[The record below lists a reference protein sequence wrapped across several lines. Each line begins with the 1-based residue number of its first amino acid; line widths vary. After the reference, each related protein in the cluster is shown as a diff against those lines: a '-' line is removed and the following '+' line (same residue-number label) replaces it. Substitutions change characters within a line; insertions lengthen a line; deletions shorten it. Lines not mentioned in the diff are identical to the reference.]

1 MVPSG
6 SPGSSHCWT
15 QIYTGAMVKASPW
28 GTSGGTDAEP
38 SGPNAA
44 APPAHDR
51 NEQWEHRRAVAR
63 AGLRQVRERAEGIRN
78 SPLMSGKW
86 GYGFTALGGIVTF
99 VLLFQHWM
107 VANGPDGMAAATP
120 FGQIDSTTRYLS
132 VWSSG
137 GPPAAA
143 DLTGSWAV
151 ATSSVIALTIAAI
164 AIHIT
169 TDSARFARIATGG
182 AVLTALLVIVN
193 LLYLTARQKSL
204 KSMTNRRWDV
214 GGQIGSW
221 INWAVNDGSKP
232 VAGLNQV
239 EYVASSTLTTA
250 AIAAVIISVGSAVVA
265 LATLPR
271 SSRPRIP
278 WRISISREATAERV
292 AIGGNTA
299 QKSPVTG
306 TAAGEQDSAPPPHT
320 GTGGDTTRA
329 PAEQAGGGVDGDS
342 GEAGSDTASR

>member
-1 MVPSG
+1 
-6 SPGSSHCWT
+6 
-15 QIYTGAMVKASPW
+15 MVKASPW
-28 GTSGGTDAEP
+28 GTSGGTGAEP

-44 APPAHDR
+44 APPAHDP

-63 AGLRQVRERAEGIRN
+63 AGLRQARERAEDIRN

-86 GYGFTALGGIVTF
+86 GYVFTALGGVVTF
-99 VLLFQHWM
+99 VLMFQHWM

-120 FGQIDSTTRYLS
+120 FGQVDSTTRYLS
-132 VWSSG
+132 VWSSE
-137 GPPAAA
+137 GPPPAA

-151 ATSSVIALTIAAI
+151 ATSSVIALTIAAV

-169 TDSARFARIATGG
+169 TNSARFARIATGG
-182 AVLTALLVIVN
+182 AVVTALLVIVN
-193 LLYLTARQKSL
+193 LLYLTSRQKQL

-239 EYVASSTLTTA
+239 EYVASGTLTTA

-278 WRISISREATAERV
+278 WRISISREAGAERI
-292 AIGGNTA
+292 AMGGNTA
-299 QKSPVTG
+299 QKPPATG
-306 TAAGEQDSAPPPHT
+306 TAAGEQHSAPPPHT
-320 GTGGDTTRA
+320 GTGAAVTRA
-329 PAEQAGGGVDGDS
+329 PAEQADDS
-342 GEAGSDTASR
+342 DEAGSDTANR

>member
-1 MVPSG
+1 
-6 SPGSSHCWT
+6 
-15 QIYTGAMVKASPW
+15 MVKASPW
-28 GTSGGTDAEP
+28 GTSGDTGAEP
-38 SGPNAA
+38 SGSKAA
-44 APPAHDR
+44 APPTHDR

-63 AGLRQVRERAEGIRN
+63 AGLRQARERAEEIRS

-86 GYGFTALGGIVTF
+86 GYVFTALGGVVTF
-99 VLLFQHWM
+99 VLMFQHWM

-120 FGQIDSTTRYLS
+120 FGQVDSTTRYLS
-132 VWSSG
+132 VWSSA
-137 GPPAAA
+137 GPPPAA

-151 ATSSVIALTIAAI
+151 ATSSVIALTIAAV

-182 AVLTALLVIVN
+182 AALTALLVIVN
-193 LLYLTARQKSL
+193 LLYLTSRQKQL
-204 KSMTNRRWDV
+204 KSMTNRRWDL
-214 GGQIGSW
+214 GGQVGSW

-239 EYVASSTLTTA
+239 EYVASGTLTTA

-278 WRISISREATAERV
+278 WRISISREAGAEHVVRSG
-292 AIGGNTA
+292 AA
-299 QKSPVTG
+299 RKSPITG
-306 TAAGEQDSAPPPHT
+306 TTTGEQHSAPPPHT
-320 GTGGDTTRA
+320 GAGAGTTRA
-329 PAEQAGGGVDGDS
+329 TAEQAGGGADDDPGAD
-342 GEAGSDTASR
+342 GSDTAQR